1 MRLAPLKSLPPT
13 MLVLALL
20 YSAAYPLAAP
30 HATHGAPAA
39 EQTIGQQPTPTPTPF
54 IRPRPR
60 VRPTPTP
67 TQTPKRGDI
76 QTTQDPTPTPTPTP
90 TPKSGGGLS
99 TGEKIAIGGIL
110 GAVVGGGI
118 LVAKSGGVS
127 SGDLSKNGPQFP
139 SALTMSNIQVTGF
152 ADAGWPLFVGYE
164 LQQPALVTLTIKAD
178 KVDPFVQQLEGSP
191 GAHEL
196 ILTIPARFNSKKPR
210 VTSFSLAAVSDN
222 PSAPAVPIEFVYVDI
237 CAGHNA
243 VGSVGIDNVSFQPGD
258 VQATAQSQKADY
270 KFHSLF
276 DFDKVTADFMLIGRN
291 DKREIVAKRVG
302 REKFDRGIKRD
313 GWLASDWDCHDGKKV
328 SQGRHQL
335 QVRGWRGLEQGG
347 DWVATMSKQFV
358 RVR

>member
-1 MRLAPLKSLPPT
+1 MRHAPLKSLPQAT
-13 MLVLALL
+13 LALALL
-20 YSAAYPLAAP
+20 YGAGYPLAAR
-30 HATHGAPAA
+30 HAAPAA
-39 EQTIGQQPTPTPTPF
+39 VAPTHGQTARPQQQPT
-54 IRPRPR
+54 PRPR

-67 TQTPKRGDI
+67 SPTPKRGGI

-99 TGEKIAIGGIL
+99 TGEKIAIGSIL

-118 LVAKSGGVS
+118 VVAKSGGVS

-196 ILTIPARFNSKKPR
+196 TLTIPARFDSKKPR
-210 VTSFSLAAVSDN
+210 VTSFSLTAVSDN
-222 PSAPAVPIEFVYVDI
+222 PSAPAAPVEFVYVDI
-237 CAGHNA
+237 CAGHKA

-258 VQATAQSQKADY
+258 VQATAQSQKANY

-313 GWLASDWDCHDGKKV
+313 GWLGSDWDCRNGKKI